1 MSDEYTKGRWKEQE
15 TEVLKRLIREQ
26 LGAEPGTSMRAL
38 GKLVEE
44 QGVQVPWSTI
54 SKRMVKRSRLSCFK
68 KWQKLTGLFSL
79 SDDHRSKAELLEAIA
94 EDIKGNSE
102 EGRDAK
108 RAKIEND
115 PTASFPQAPTAGA
128 AAALAVAAGST
139 GGNSFYELYDSAK
152 MADETVEG
160 KAVVNSS
167 ARQHVVST
175 STWPLS
181 PLLTLW
187 IYFSLFCVQLWVSPN
202 CHRLDPTNF
211 RYTPAETL
219 PAMAYRDGR
228 YVLAA
233 HGHTLSSRKIVQ
245 KHNE

>member
-1 MSDEYTKGRWKEQE
+1 LVRGRVQVELVARLGKKWSTIQGKLHRSADSCRDKYREMSDEYTKGRWKEQE

-26 LGAEPGTSMRAL
+26 IGAEPGTSMRAL

-44 QGVQVPWSTI
+44 QGVHVPWSTI

-160 KAVVNSS
+160 KVVVTSRVHANTSF
-167 ARQHVVST
+167 RQAPGLCPPPPAHSMDVSLCFAY
-175 STWPLS
+175 SCGS
-181 PLLTLW
+181 PRT
-187 IYFSLFCVQLWVSPN
+187 V
-202 CHRLDPTNF
+202 T
-211 RYTPAETL
+211 
-219 PAMAYRDGR
+219 G
-228 YVLAA
+228 
-233 HGHTLSSRKIVQ
+233 
-245 KHNE
+245 